1 MLLVYNKT
9 LWLSLITSAQVF
21 SQSKITIM
29 SEIIE
34 NLRRWCDTFQSM
46 NIFLKDSSNH

>member
-1 MLLVYNKT
+1 MLLVYDKI

-34 NLRRWCDTFQSM
+34 NLGRRCDTFQVK
-46 NIFLKDSSNH
+46 NIFLKDSINH